1 MSRHHGPD
9 DSSLPQRHLVNPRP
23 ALEGEAR
30 CLALQGGAFETSGPG
45 GRPNDPMEASHPEL
59 RDRCTHVYRV
69 VTSEVAGRA
78 AEDHKLSEFK
88 ECFFSSNSRTL
99 IPS

>member
-45 GRPNDPMEASHPEL
+45 GRPDDPMEASHPEL